1 MHCMSNAYT
10 GGEAWVIR
18 ILAIVAVLF
27 ILVVV
32 TAIIVEGIK
41 RYKKMW
47 DEISQMF
54 LIGSLSEITVFGDV
68 SREYLPVNLI
78 LLLIFINMGIML
90 LRVYLR
96 KKFDYM

>member
-54 LIGSLSEITVFGDV
+54 LIGSLSEITAFATSII
-68 SREYLPVNLI
+68 SRWVVVRSSAAFSI
-78 LLLIFINMGIML
+78 LF
-90 LRVYLR
+90 LR
-96 KKFDYM
+96 K